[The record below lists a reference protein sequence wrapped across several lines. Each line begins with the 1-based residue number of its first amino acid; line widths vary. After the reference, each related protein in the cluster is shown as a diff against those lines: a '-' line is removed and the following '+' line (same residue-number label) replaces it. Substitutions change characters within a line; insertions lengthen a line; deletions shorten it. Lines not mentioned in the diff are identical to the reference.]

1 MKLEKIAK
9 SIENIK
15 KNAKKGLT
23 KFSLALLLSASTI
36 MPLNCCLIN
45 EAPDTQITKKFKDNG
60 EVEYTL
66 SGIDLDGSVDYIS
79 AKFNDGNY
87 QNFANNTSV
96 SVPIIEEN
104 NTIEAI
110 AYDNQGLDDPTP
122 ATDSFVSPT
131 EERAKELMRQLLL
144 EKGATFEKDVLMS
157 PGALDNFY
165 VDYLIEKKDGP
176 EDAVVNYVGYKKDL
190 EEECSNRELL
200 GLYGIPNRYFIRIPE
215 NEIIS
220 QLLDFEL

>member
-9 SIENIK
+9 SIEKIK

-23 KFSLALLLSASTI
+23 KFSLVLLLSASTV
-36 MPLNCCLIN
+36 MPFNCCLIN

-66 SGIDLDGSVDYIS
+66 SGTDLDGSVDYIS

-96 SVPIIEEN
+96 SVPIIKEN
-104 NTIEAI
+104 NTVEAI
-110 AYDNQGLDDPTP
+110 AYDNQGLDDSTP

-131 EERAKELMRQLLL
+131 EDDAILLMGRLLL
-144 EKGATFEKDVLMS
+144 ERGATFEKDVLMS
-157 PGALDNFY
+157 LGASDNFY
-165 VDYLIEKKDGP
+165 VDYLIGKKNGR
-176 EDAVVNYVGYKKDL
+176 DAVVNYTGYKKNL
-190 EEECSNRELL
+190 EEECSNKELL
-200 GLYGIPNRYFIRIPE
+200 NSYRIPNLYLVRIPE
-215 NEIIS
+215 SEIKLK
-220 QLLDFEL
+220 LLDFA